1 MLCYITSYDYFTTFF
16 FFFFSQFNGSNG
28 KVKLERS
35 GPSQL
40 GNSWRKARERG

>member
-1 MLCYITSYDYFTTFF
+1 MLCCITCYDYFTTFI
-16 FFFFSQFNGSNG
+16 FFSQFNGSND

-35 GPSQL
+35 GPSQQ